1 MVMSCLLEKQEAKK
15 DFSSSALCSVEFA
28 TVSLNDNFDG
38 MRLDFGESLWYD
50 FQQSFGEPMLTASC
64 FRYFF

>member
-1 MVMSCLLEKQEAKK
+1 MVRSCLPEKQEVKK
-15 DFSSSALCSVEFA
+15 DFSSSALCSVE
-28 TVSLNDNFDG
+28 LNDNFNG

-50 FQQSFGEPMLTASC
+50 FQKSFGEPMLTASC